1 MSREA
6 RKKRDPIVKPVKSIE
21 VSDEKRKP
29 KLILIVILLALGIS
43 LIVWAVSSFLTVPA
57 GWETIQA
64 NTGLEETCAGDFV
77 FQYLLG
83 DGEQAAN
90 REKVAITGIYTDAT
104 KTAFQIFHESL
115 LFDGV
120 HNVAYLNQH
129 VNEEVEVPGVLY
141 NAFALLEQYD
151 NKALYLAPLYQEY
164 VGMFLSEEDWIAKD
178 YDPDQDEEQ
187 AAYFTEVLAFT
198 TNENA
203 VKLELLGNNKVK
215 LAVSSEYQQYAQKH
229 EITNFIDF
237 YWMKNAFIVDYLA
250 EQLINAGYTKGSIS
264 SFDGFSRNMDAA
276 DRQYQLNIF
285 DRVEQSIYQAG
296 VMNYTGSL
304 SMVSLRNYPTSS
316 LAVQQYHQW
325 DDGSYTSCHIDP
337 VDGRSKSAINDLISY
352 GKNITCSEIL
362 LKLYPVY
369 VTESFD
375 VEALEAITGLDIVYC
390 KDYTIYASSATAE
403 ITQLYKKG
411 NIEYTWKKAE

>member
-6 RKKRDPIVKPVKSIE
+6 RKKREPIVKPVKSIE
-21 VSDEKRKP
+21 ISDEKRKL

-43 LIVWAVSSFLTVPA
+43 LIVWSVANFLTVPA
-57 GWETIQA
+57 GWETIQV

-90 REKVAITGIYTDAT
+90 REKIAIAEIYTDAT

-129 VNEEVEVPGVLY
+129 VNEELEVPGVLY

-151 NKALYLAPLYQEY
+151 NKALYLAPVYQEY
-164 VGMFLSEEDWIAKD
+164 IGMFLSDEDWVAKD

-187 AAYFTEVLAFT
+187 SAYFTEILAFT
-198 TNENA
+198 TDENA

-215 LAVSSEYQQYAQKH
+215 LSVSSEYQQYAQKH

-250 EQLINAGYTKGSIS
+250 EQLTNAGYTKGSIS

-276 DRQYQLNIF
+276 DRRYQLNIF

-296 VMNYTGSL
+296 VLNYTGAL

-375 VEALEAITGLDIVYC
+375 VEALEAITGVD
-390 KDYTIYASSATAE
+390 TIYCEGRIIYTSSATAE

>member
-29 KLILIVILLALGIS
+29 KLILIVILLALGVS
-43 LIVWAVSSFLTVPA
+43 LIVWAVSSYLTVPA
-57 GWETIQA
+57 GWETIQV
-64 NTGLEETCAGDFV
+64 NTDLEETCAGDFV

-90 REKVAITGIYTDAT
+90 REKVAIAEIYTDAT
-104 KTAFQIFHESL
+104 KTAFQIFHESR

-129 VNEEVEVPGVLY
+129 VNEEVEVPEVLY
-141 NAFALLEQYD
+141 HAFALLEKYD
-151 NKALYLAPLYQEY
+151 NKALYLAPIYREY
-164 VGMFLSEEDWIAKD
+164 VGMFVSDEDWVAKD

-187 AAYFTEVLAFT
+187 AAYFAEVLAFT
-198 TNENA
+198 TDENT

-215 LAVSSEYQQYAQKH
+215 LSVSSEYQQYAKNH

-250 EQLINAGYTKGSIS
+250 EQLTNAGYTKGSIS
-264 SFDGFSRNMDAA
+264 SFDGFSRNMDTA
-276 DRQYQLNIF
+276 DRRYQLNIF
-285 DRVEQSIYQAG
+285 DRVDQSIYQAG
-296 VMNYTGSL
+296 VLNYTGSL

-325 DDGSYTSCHIDP
+325 DDGRYTSCHIDP
-337 VDGRSKSAINDLISY
+337 VDGRSKSSINDLVGY
-352 GKNITCSEIL
+352 GQDIACSEIL

-369 VTESFD
+369 VTDVFD
-375 VEALEAITGLDIVYC
+375 EGDLETITDV
-390 KDYTIYASSATAE
+390 DTIYCIDHTIYTSGAAAE